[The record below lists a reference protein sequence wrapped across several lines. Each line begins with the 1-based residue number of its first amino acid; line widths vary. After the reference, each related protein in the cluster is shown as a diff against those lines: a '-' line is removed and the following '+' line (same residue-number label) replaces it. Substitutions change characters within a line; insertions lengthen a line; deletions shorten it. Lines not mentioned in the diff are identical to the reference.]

1 MAQPELVQYLFVWD
15 AFTAGQRSAGAVQRR
30 GRLGRDLFLFH
41 RRQRQRARQRF
52 HHHLEQSDDGVELGG
67 VEPIE
72 QLMCPLSV
80 RWFFHS
86 LKYKPPISP
95 GSASLGL
102 G

>member
-1 MAQPELVQYLFVWD
+1 
-15 AFTAGQRSAGAVQRR
+15 
-30 GRLGRDLFLFH
+30 
-41 RRQRQRARQRF
+41 
-52 HHHLEQSDDGVELGG
+52 
-67 VEPIE
+67 
-72 QLMCPLSV
+72 MCPLSV